1 MYGVK
6 SSLYDSVKSDVEL
19 KPVLSLKARIAIV
32 KNIKAGD
39 AVSYG
44 RQYIANNDMRVATVT
59 IGYADGIPRNISN
72 KNVVVLIKGREVP
85 VIGRVCMDQ
94 LMIDVTNVDDV
105 KEGNI
110 VTLIGNDEDNYVSV
124 EKISEVAG
132 TITNEFLSRLSKRLQ
147 YYYKE
152 DFMNIE
158 EKIFEYTS
166 CKR

>member
-1 MYGVK
+1 
-6 SSLYDSVKSDVEL
+6 
-19 KPVLSLKARIAIV
+19 
-32 KNIKAGD
+32 
-39 AVSYG
+39 
-44 RQYIANNDMRVATVT
+44 
-59 IGYADGIPRNISN
+59 
-72 KNVVVLIKGREVP
+72 
-85 VIGRVCMDQ
+85 
-94 LMIDVTNVDDV
+94 MIDGTNVDDV